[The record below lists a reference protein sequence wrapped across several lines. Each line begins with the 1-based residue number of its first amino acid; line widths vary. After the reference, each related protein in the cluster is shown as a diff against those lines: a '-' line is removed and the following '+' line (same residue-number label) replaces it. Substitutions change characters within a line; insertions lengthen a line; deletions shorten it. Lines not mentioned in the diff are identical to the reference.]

1 MTLLSKT
8 GLAIAGLAY
17 AAWLPAADFE
27 LVALGVNGGLSDGN
41 LSSWLVRR
49 PGDAHYLAL
58 DAGSVL
64 PGIDKALQQGAFA
77 DRVPPKDSDLTPAGY
92 VLREVIGGYFISHA
106 HLDHVAGLLIAA
118 TDDSRKPIY
127 GLASTLQTLS
137 GDYFNW
143 AAWPN
148 FSDGGAAPQLK
159 QYRLSVQAPGVP
171 FAIAGT
177 ALMATIHPL
186 AHDRIESSMILLRSG
201 DAYLAYFGDT
211 GPDELQRST
220 RLADIWQALGAL
232 RKRGQLKGLVIEC
245 SYPDEVVDTQLYGH
259 LKPAW
264 LLRELQKLEAAAG
277 GTESLRGLDVVIS
290 HIKPSLKAGADP
302 RAQIAAQLAG
312 NTFGVRFHLP
322 LQGEHFGLPR
332 PDGASGSPF
341 N

>member
-1 MTLLSKT
+1 VNLLSKT
-8 GLAIAGLAY
+8 GLAIAAFAY
-17 AAWLPAADFE
+17 AASLPAADFE

-77 DRVPPKDSDLTPAGY
+77 DRVTKGSDLTPAGE
-92 VLREVIGGYFISHA
+92 VLREAIGGYFISHA

-127 GLASTLQTLS
+127 GLASTLQTL
-137 GDYFNW
+137 GADYFNW

-159 QYRLSVQAPGVP
+159 QYALSVQAPGLP
-171 FAIAGT
+171 FAITGT
-177 ALMATIHPL
+177 ALTATIHPL

-220 RLADIWQALGAL
+220 RLAGIWRELGSL
-232 RKRGQLKGLVIEC
+232 QKRGLLKGLIIEC
-245 SYPDEVVDTQLYGH
+245 SYPDEVADAQLYGH
-259 LKPAW
+259 FKPVW

-277 GTESLRGLDVVIS
+277 GSGSLRGLDVVIS

-302 RAQIAAQLAG
+302 RARIAAQVAG
-312 NTFGVRFHLP
+312 NTLGVRFHLP

-332 PDGASGSPF
+332 PDGDSPPSTRR
-341 N
+341 